1 MAQNVQLLGVVVGY
15 KMPKIPKERLEK
27 YLHLHREFTEKF
39 INLHPIQRGGI
50 LTEAARKSIVEFG
63 DGYSTC
69 DWCPPKTPRLDAI
82 ERPPIAQFM
91 TDLATFLGMDVARV
105 VTRCREAKFIAFA
118 MLGKPGDTVV
128 VDSLAHYSTYTA
140 AELAGLN
147 VKEVPHGDYPE
158 FKVDLN
164 AYADKIEEVKKET
177 GALPAVVLLTHVDY
191 LYGNLN
197 DAAAVGK
204 ICKKYGVPFLLNAAY
219 TAGVMPIDGKK
230 LGADI
235 IVGSGHKSW
244 AASAPTGI
252 LAMKEDIAGDVL
264 KRSKIVGDL
273 SGRKFAAKEYAL
285 LGCTVMGA
293 PLITLMASFP
303 HVVERV
309 ERWQGEVEKA
319 RYLVEQLERIEGTRQ
334 LGVKPKQHTLIHMES
349 DGLHKVSETHKR
361 RGFFLYDELRER
373 NIVGIQAGLT
383 KHFKLNTYGL
393 STNQVKTVAKAF
405 EEIAE
410 KYGLKVG

>member
-1 MAQNVQLLGVVVGY
+1 
-15 KMPKIPKERLEK
+15 MPRIPKERLER
-27 YLHLHREFTEKF
+27 YLGLKREFKEEKY
-39 INLHPIQRGGI
+39 INLNPIQRGGV
-50 LTEAARKSIVEFG
+50 LTSEARKALLEFG

-69 DWCPPKTPRLDAI
+69 DWCPPKEARLDAI

-91 TDLATFLGMDVARV
+91 QDLAEFLNMDVARV
-105 VTRCREAKFIAFA
+105 VTRCREAKFITFTT
-118 MLGKPGDTVV
+118 LGEPGDYVV
-128 VDSLAHYSTYTA
+128 VDSLAHYSTYIA
-140 AELAGLN
+140 AELARLKI
-147 VKEVPHGDYPE
+147 KEVPNSGPPE
-158 FKVDLN
+158 FKLDLDK
-164 AYADKIEEVKKET
+164 YADKIEEVKRET
-177 GALPAVVLLTHVDY
+177 GKLPAVVLLTHVDY

-235 IVGSGHKSW
+235 VVSSGHKSW

-252 LAMKEDIAGDVL
+252 LALKEELVDKILA
-264 KRSKIVGDL
+264 RSKTVGDW
-273 SGRKFAAKEYAL
+273 SERKFGLKEYAL

-293 PLITLMASFP
+293 PLISLMASFP

-309 ERWQGEVEKA
+309 ERWAQELEKA

-349 DGLHKVSETHKR
+349 NGFYRASQTHKR
-361 RGFFLYDELRER
+361 RGFFLYDELKRR
-373 NIVGIQAGLT
+373 GIVGIQPGLT

-393 STNQVKTVAKAF
+393 SREKVEQVTKAF
-405 EEIAE
+405 LEIAKE
-410 KYGLKVG
+410 QKLNVT